1 MTKNKMIRGM
11 LMMGSLCIMF
21 AIAPIAKVN
30 AASRKKTFYIPTVL
44 TSKYSDS
51 DGENTTITETREFT
65 DQGLYVSRSKGDTA
79 GSYNKY
85 SVTKRDK
92 NGRPLQEQ
100 QYSDNSLDGSYTY
113 TYWKNG
119 RIKNVA
125 YKPAKSGTTKKWN
138 FNNNGYVTSCSHKD
152 GKSTDSYSYK
162 YKFNKKG
169 DPTSIVMKWKTKE
182 GAKKEWTRKTVK
194 TTVKNTYITTGKNKG
209 KLSKQVSVA
218 RGSKYNR
225 SSSNVTTTI
234 KNKYNT
240 NGWLIQTTTTTK
252 HKDSDGDSYS
262 DKEVVTYQ
270 YKTIKAPKKYSTFC
284 KYAADGSIFTQ
295 MGLEDKYF
303 D

>member
-1 MTKNKMIRGM
+1 MAELNELKNNI
-11 LMMGSLCIMF
+11 L
-21 AIAPIAKVN
+21 
-30 AASRKKTFYIPTVL
+30 KTRARTSIGGL
-44 TSKYSDS
+44 TFPFHRDS
-51 DGENTTITETREFT
+51 ESWNGFHLYNENTTITETREFT

-194 TTVKNTYITTGKNKG
+194 TTVKNT
-209 KLSKQVSVA
+209 LD
-218 RGSKYNR
+218 R
-225 SSSNVTTTI
+225 
-234 KNKYNT
+234 
-240 NGWLIQTTTTTK
+240 L
-252 HKDSDGDSYS
+252 
-262 DKEVVTYQ
+262 
-270 YKTIKAPKKYSTFC
+270 
-284 KYAADGSIFTQ
+284 Q
-295 MGLEDKYF
+295 M
-303 D
+303 